1 MRRRHGYVTFVL
13 NAVTSE
19 PRHCAEGKR
28 LDGLESFLKKLTIE
42 QRSAIRAVCM
52 DRTGH
57 FRDVVREHL
66 PHADVV
72 FDKFHIIANYNTIRP
87 SAPLSEVYALGDQLR
102 TIWQQPI
109 SGQAT
114 IQWHCDNNDV

>member
-1 MRRRHGYVTFVL
+1 VDEKAVRRRHGYVTFVL

-28 LDGLESFLKKLTIE
+28 RDGLESFLKKLTIE

-52 DRTGH
+52 DRTGY

-72 FDKFHIIANYNTIRP
+72 FDKFHIIANYNTTICASQRSLRP
-87 SAPLSEVYALGDQLR
+87 GRPTPNNLATTDR
-102 TIWQQPI
+102 R
-109 SGQAT
+109 SG
-114 IQWHCDNNDV
+114 HDRP